1 MSHKKMKKHKQNTKC
16 DVHSQE
22 YFDENIRMVYPDKTN
37 NSKLYKNNICDK
49 SLKHQSDLK
58 KHKTK
63 AHDLNKGLS
72 FDH

>member
-1 MSHKKMKKHKQNTKC
+1 MLHKKMKKHKQNTQR

-22 YFDENIRMVYPDKTN
+22 YFDKNIFIVQTDKTN
-37 NSKLYKNNICDK
+37 NSKLYKNNICEK
-49 SLKHQSDLK
+49 FLKHRSDLK

-63 AHDLNKGLS
+63 AHNLNKGLS